1 MRWVFFCLLILN
13 VVYLVWNLAAT
24 AVSPSVVQVPAPAG
38 SAPAL
43 VLVDESVAGGQRLS
57 PPATEQSQPDLSMCA
72 TLGPWESVTAADKVL
87 AGLSAQGYR
96 GTLRTVQADRERLH
110 WVYLPAYPDR
120 DAALRVLRELQSRD
134 VDSFVVS
141 DGEDAN
147 AISLGYFSSEESA
160 RGLAVKMK
168 SAGYPA
174 ETRATN
180 RKVVEYWLYFPV
192 AAVPD
197 GGERLRAQMAENAS
211 LKGFNVACSAPPT
224 PREQRGADAPG
235 D

>member
-13 VVYLVWNLAAT
+13 VVYLVWNLVAT
-24 AVSPSVVQVPAPAG
+24 AVTPSVSQVMPAAG
-38 SAPAL
+38 NAPTL
-43 VLVDESVAGGQRLS
+43 VLVEESVAGARLAPES
-57 PPATEQSQPDLSMCA
+57 RQSSQPDLAMCA

-87 AGLSAQGYR
+87 SALSSQGYR
-96 GTLRTVQADRERLH
+96 GTLRTILADRERLH

-134 VDSFVVS
+134 VDSFIVS

-174 ETRATN
+174 ETRDTN
-180 RKVVEYWLYFPV
+180 RKVSEYWLYFPV
-192 AAVPD
+192 AALPD
-197 GGERLRAQMAENAS
+197 GGDRLRALMAENAS
-211 LKGFNVACSAPPT
+211 LKGFNVACSASPT
-224 PREQRGADAPG
+224 PPEAPG
-235 D
+235 AEESGD

>member
-13 VVYLVWNLAAT
+13 VVYLVWNLVAA
-24 AVSPSVVQVPAPAG
+24 AVTPAVPQVAPAAA
-38 SAPAL
+38 SAPTLA
-43 VLVDESVAGGQRLS
+43 LVDETVAGGQRGQVS
-57 PPATEQSQPDLSMCA
+57 ASQVQPELALCA
-72 TLGPWESVTAADKVL
+72 TLGPWESAAAADKVL
-87 AGLSAQGYR
+87 SGLSAQGYR
-96 GTLRTVQADRERLH
+96 GTLRTILAERERLH

-168 SAGYPA
+168 AAGYPA
-174 ETRATN
+174 ETRVTN
-180 RKVVEYWLYFPV
+180 RKVSEYWLYFPV
-192 AAVPD
+192 SALPD
-197 GGERLRAQMAENAS
+197 GGERLRALMAENQA
-211 LKGFNVACSAPPT
+211 LKGLNVACSAPPT
-224 PREQRGADAPG
+224 PDGALDAEAPR